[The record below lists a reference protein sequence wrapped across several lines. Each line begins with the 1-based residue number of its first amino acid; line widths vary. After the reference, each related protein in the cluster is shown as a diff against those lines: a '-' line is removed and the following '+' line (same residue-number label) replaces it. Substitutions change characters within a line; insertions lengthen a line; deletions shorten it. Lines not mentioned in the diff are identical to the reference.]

1 MTWGLHLRVSYMK
14 SQAPNSKFQTNSKLQ
29 SQMTK
34 TVLFRILNLGNLKL
48 FVIWCLTG
56 EGDMKKSEEEREL
69 GVKEETPQEVEDYLD
84 LRPRKLSE
92 YIGQKQVVE
101 TLEIA
106 IQAAKKRGEPLDH
119 VLFHSPPGLGKTT
132 LAHIIATELGVRIIT
147 SSGPAIE
154 KGGDLISILTHLERG
169 DVLFID
175 EVHRLPKVVEEFLYP
190 AMEDFCIDFIF
201 DKGAHARSHR
211 YRLERFTLV
220 GATTRAGLLSAPL
233 RERFGMLRNLDF
245 YSVEELCKV
254 VRRSA
259 ALLKIPID
267 EEGTEEIAK
276 RSRGTPRI
284 SNRLLKRV
292 RDFAEIRGQGK
303 IDKAIAD
310 EALLLEGVD
319 EIGLTSLDRRF
330 LETIIRYYK
339 GGPVGLEAIAATLQ
353 EEADTLVDMI
363 EPFLLKIGFVARMQN
378 GRRATELAYQH
389 FGIPYS
395 DSGRQLSLPTRK
407 KH

>member
-1 MTWGLHLRVSYMK
+1 MK

-69 GVKEETPQEVEDYLD
+69 GVKEETPQEVEDSLD

-395 DSGRQLSLPTRK
+395 ESGRQLSLPTRK

>member
-1 MTWGLHLRVSYMK
+1 
-14 SQAPNSKFQTNSKLQ
+14 
-29 SQMTK
+29 
-34 TVLFRILNLGNLKL
+34 
-48 FVIWCLTG
+48 
-56 EGDMKKSEEEREL
+56 MKKSQEEEQ
-69 GVKEETPQEVEDYLD
+69 VSVANTKEEGTLQKEDYLD
-84 LRPRKLSE
+84 LRPRKLAD

-119 VLFHSPPGLGKTT
+119 ILFHSPPGLGKTT
-132 LAHIIATELGVRIIT
+132 LAHIIATEMGVRLVT
-147 SSGPAIE
+147 SSGPALE

-201 DKGAHARSHR
+201 DKGSHARSHR

-233 RERFGMLRNLDF
+233 RERFGILRNLDF
-245 YSVEELCKV
+245 YTVEELCQV

-259 ALLKIPID
+259 ALLGVPID
-267 EEGTEEIAK
+267 EGGTIEIAK

-303 IDKAIAD
+303 IDKEIAD

-378 GRRATELAYQH
+378 GRKATELVYQH
-389 FGIPYS
+389 FRIPYPE
-395 DSGRQLSLPTRK
+395 SGRQLPFPPYK

>member
-1 MTWGLHLRVSYMK
+1 M
-14 SQAPNSKFQTNSKLQ
+14 
-29 SQMTK
+29 
-34 TVLFRILNLGNLKL
+34 
-48 FVIWCLTG
+48 
-56 EGDMKKSEEEREL
+56 EKSEEEKRSDSEKR
-69 GVKEETPQEVEDYLD
+69 VEEIQQEVEDYLD
-84 LRPRKLSE
+84 LRPHKLSE
-92 YIGQKQVVE
+92 YIGQKRVVE

-106 IQAAKKRGEPLDH
+106 VQAAKKRGEPLDH
-119 VLFHSPPGLGKTT
+119 ILFHAPPGLGKTT
-132 LAHIIATELGVRIIT
+132 LAHIIATEMEVRIVT
-147 SSGPAIE
+147 TSGPAIE

-233 RERFGMLRNLDF
+233 RERFGILRNLDF
-245 YSVEELCKV
+245 YSVEELCQV

-259 ALLKIPID
+259 ALLGVPID
-267 EEGTEEIAK
+267 EKGTEEIAK

-292 RDFAEIRGQGK
+292 RDFAEIRGEGK
-303 IDKAIAD
+303 IDKTIAD
-310 EALLLEGVD
+310 QALRLEGVD
-319 EIGLTSLDRRF
+319 EIGLTGLDRRF

-389 FGIPYS
+389 FGISYS
-395 DSGRQLSLPTRK
+395 ESGRQLALPTRK
-407 KH
+407 KHS

>member
-1 MTWGLHLRVSYMK
+1 
-14 SQAPNSKFQTNSKLQ
+14 
-29 SQMTK
+29 
-34 TVLFRILNLGNLKL
+34 
-48 FVIWCLTG
+48 
-56 EGDMKKSEEEREL
+56 MKKSEEGEKPDPEKRS
-69 GVKEETPQEVEDYLD
+69 EEGEPEPEDYLD

-119 VLFHSPPGLGKTT
+119 ILFHAPPGLGKTT
-132 LAHIIATELGVRIIT
+132 LAHIIATEMEVRIVT
-147 SSGPAIE
+147 TSGPAIE

-169 DVLFID
+169 NVLFID

-233 RERFGMLRNLDF
+233 RERFGILRNLDF
-245 YSVEELCKV
+245 YSVEELCRV

-259 ALLKIPID
+259 ALLGVPID
-267 EEGTEEIAK
+267 EKGTEEIAK

-292 RDFAEIRGQGK
+292 RDFADVRGQGK
-303 IDKAIAD
+303 IDKSIAD
-310 EALLLEGVD
+310 EALRLEGVD
-319 EIGLTSLDRRF
+319 EIGLTSLDRRL

-378 GRRATELAYQH
+378 GRKATELAYQH
-389 FGIPYS
+389 FGLPYS
-395 DSGRQLSLPTRK
+395 DAGRQLSLPTRK

>member
-1 MTWGLHLRVSYMK
+1 MK
-14 SQAPNSKFQTNSKLQ
+14 RP
-29 SQMTK
+29 
-34 TVLFRILNLGNLKL
+34 
-48 FVIWCLTG
+48 
-56 EGDMKKSEEEREL
+56 EEE
-69 GVKEETPQEVEDYLD
+69 EEADSKQGTQESAPEVEDFLD
-84 LRPRKLSE
+84 LRPRRLSD
-92 YIGQKQVVE
+92 YIGQGQVVE

-119 VLFHSPPGLGKTT
+119 ILFHSPPGLGKTT
-132 LAHIIATELGVRIIT
+132 LAHIIANEMGVHIVT

-169 DVLFID
+169 AVLFID
-175 EVHRLPKVVEEFLYP
+175 EIHRLPKVVEEFLYP

-233 RERFGMLRNLDF
+233 RERFGILRNLDF
-245 YSVEELCKV
+245 YSFEELSKV

-259 ALLKIPID
+259 ALLGVPID
-267 EEGTEEIAK
+267 EEGVTEIAK

-292 RDFAEIRGQGK
+292 RDVAEVRGQGK
-303 IDKAIAD
+303 ITKTIAD
-310 EALLLEGVD
+310 DALRLEGVD

-330 LETIIRYYK
+330 LETIVRYYK

-353 EEADTLVDMI
+353 EEADTLVDMV

-389 FGIPYS
+389 FGLPFS
-395 DSGRQLSLPTRK
+395 ESGRQLSLPTRK

>member
-1 MTWGLHLRVSYMK
+1 
-14 SQAPNSKFQTNSKLQ
+14 
-29 SQMTK
+29 
-34 TVLFRILNLGNLKL
+34 
-48 FVIWCLTG
+48 
-56 EGDMKKSEEEREL
+56 MKKSDEISSEAEEQARAGKSSEEVL
-69 GVKEETPQEVEDYLD
+69 KEKEDYLD
-84 LRPRKLSE
+84 LRPRRLPD
-92 YIGQKQVVE
+92 YIGQRQVVE

-119 VLFHSPPGLGKTT
+119 ILFHAPPGLGKTT
-132 LAHIIATELGVRIIT
+132 LAHIIAEEMGVHIVT
-147 SSGPAIE
+147 TSGPAIE

-190 AMEDFCIDFIF
+190 AMEDFCIDFVF

-211 YRLERFTLV
+211 YKLERFTLV
-220 GATTRAGLLSAPL
+220 AATTRAGLLSAPL
-233 RERFGMLRNLDF
+233 RERFGILRTLEF
-245 YSVEELCKV
+245 YSVEELCQV
-254 VRRSA
+254 VKRSA
-259 ALLKIPID
+259 ALLRVPID
-267 EEGTEEIAK
+267 EGGTEEIAK

-303 IDKAIAD
+303 IDRAIAD
-310 EALLLEGVD
+310 EALRLEGVD

-363 EPFLLKIGFVARMQN
+363 EPFLLKIGLVARMQN
-378 GRRATELAYQH
+378 GRKATELAYQH
-389 FGIPYS
+389 FGIPYPE
-395 DSGRQLSLPTRK
+395 SGKQLSLPTRK

>member
-1 MTWGLHLRVSYMK
+1 
-14 SQAPNSKFQTNSKLQ
+14 
-29 SQMTK
+29 
-34 TVLFRILNLGNLKL
+34 
-48 FVIWCLTG
+48 
-56 EGDMKKSEEEREL
+56 MKKSEGISEEDEKGTVIPNEGEQVL
-69 GVKEETPQEVEDYLD
+69 KDTEDYLD
-84 LRPRKLSE
+84 LRPKRLLD

-119 VLFHSPPGLGKTT
+119 VLFHAPPGLGKTT
-132 LAHIIATELGVRIIT
+132 LAHIIAEELGVHIVT
-147 SSGPAIE
+147 TSGPAIE

-211 YRLERFTLV
+211 YRLERFTLI

-233 RERFGMLRNLDF
+233 RERFGIPRTLDF
-245 YSVEELCKV
+245 YTVEELAQV

-259 ALLKIPID
+259 SILKVPID
-267 EEGTEEIAK
+267 EEGTFEIAK

-284 SNRLLKRV
+284 ANRLLKRV

-303 IDKAIAD
+303 IDRNIAD
-310 EALLLEGVD
+310 VALKLEGVD
-319 EIGLTSLDRRF
+319 ETGLTGLDRRF
-330 LETIIRYYK
+330 LETVIRYYK

-363 EPFLLKIGFVARMQN
+363 EPFLLKIGFIARMQN
-378 GRRATELAYQH
+378 GRKATELAYQH
-389 FGIPYS
+389 FDLPYHE
-395 DSGRQLSLPTRK
+395 SGRQLTLPTHK

>member
-1 MTWGLHLRVSYMK
+1 
-14 SQAPNSKFQTNSKLQ
+14 
-29 SQMTK
+29 
-34 TVLFRILNLGNLKL
+34 
-48 FVIWCLTG
+48 
-56 EGDMKKSEEEREL
+56 MKKSEGISEEE
-69 GVKEETPQEVEDYLD
+69 KETVTPEEGDQVLKDTEDYLD
-84 LRPRKLSE
+84 LRPKRLFD

-119 VLFHSPPGLGKTT
+119 VLFHAPPGLGKTT
-132 LAHIIATELGVRIIT
+132 LAHIIAEELGVHIVT
-147 SSGPAIE
+147 TSGPAIE

-233 RERFGMLRNLDF
+233 RERFGILRTLDF
-245 YSVEELCKV
+245 YSVEELSRV

-259 ALLKIPID
+259 AILKIPID
-267 EEGTEEIAK
+267 EEGTLEIAK

-284 SNRLLKRV
+284 ANRLLKRV
-292 RDFAEIRGQGK
+292 RDFAEIRGEGK
-303 IDKAIAD
+303 IDRKIAD
-310 EALLLEGVD
+310 EALKLEGVD
-319 EIGLTSLDRRF
+319 ETGLTSLDRRF
-330 LETIIRYYK
+330 LETVIRYYK

-378 GRRATELAYQH
+378 GRKATELAYKH
-389 FGIPYS
+389 FGLPYAE
-395 DSGRQLSLPTRK
+395 SGRQLSFPTPK
-407 KH
+407 QNK

>member
-1 MTWGLHLRVSYMK
+1 MK
-14 SQAPNSKFQTNSKLQ
+14 APEESKQLDPGAE
-29 SQMTK
+29 
-34 TVLFRILNLGNLKL
+34 I
-48 FVIWCLTG
+48 
-56 EGDMKKSEEEREL
+56 EGS
-69 GVKEETPQEVEDYLD
+69 PPEDYLD
-84 LRPRKLSE
+84 LRPRKLSD
-92 YIGQKQVVE
+92 YIGQRQVVE

-119 VLFHSPPGLGKTT
+119 VLFHAPPGLGKTT
-132 LAHIIATELGVRIIT
+132 LAHIIATELGVHIVT

-169 DVLFID
+169 DVFFID

-233 RERFGMLRNLDF
+233 RERFGILRNLDF
-245 YSVEELCKV
+245 YSVEELCQV
-254 VRRSA
+254 VKRSA
-259 ALLKIPID
+259 ALLDVPID
-267 EEGTEEIAK
+267 REGTEEIAK

-292 RDFAEIRGQGK
+292 RDFADIRGEGK
-303 IDKAIAD
+303 IDKPVAD
-310 EALLLEGVD
+310 EALHLEGVD

-363 EPFLLKIGFVARMQN
+363 EPYLLKIGFVARMQN
-378 GRRATELAYQH
+378 GRRATDLAYQH
-389 FGIPYS
+389 FGLSSP
-395 DSGRQLSLPTRK
+395 DSGRQLTLPTHK
-407 KH
+407 K

>member
-1 MTWGLHLRVSYMK
+1 MK
-14 SQAPNSKFQTNSKLQ
+14 TA
-29 SQMTK
+29 
-34 TVLFRILNLGNLKL
+34 
-48 FVIWCLTG
+48 
-56 EGDMKKSEEEREL
+56 EEEKTPDQKDPE
-69 GVKEETPQEVEDYLD
+69 KEDFLD
-84 LRPRKLSE
+84 LRPKRLSE
-92 YIGQKQVVE
+92 YTGQGQVVE

-106 IQAAKKRGEPLDH
+106 IEAAKKRGEPLDH
-119 VLFHSPPGLGKTT
+119 ILFHSPPGLGKTT
-132 LAHIIATELGVRIIT
+132 LAHIIATEMGGRIIT

-154 KGGDLISILTHLERG
+154 KGGDLISILTHMEKG

-175 EVHRLPKVVEEFLYP
+175 EIHRLPKVVEEFLYP

-233 RERFGMLRNLDF
+233 RERFGILRNLDF
-245 YSVEELCKV
+245 YTLEELCQV
-254 VRRSA
+254 VKRSA
-259 ALLKIPID
+259 ALLGVPID
-267 EEGTEEIAK
+267 RQGTEEIAK

-292 RDFAEIRGQGK
+292 RDYAETRGEGK
-303 IDKAIAD
+303 ITREITD
-310 EALLLEGVD
+310 EALRLEGVD
-319 EIGLTSLDRRF
+319 QMGLTSLDRRF
-330 LETIIRYYK
+330 LETIIRHYK

-353 EEADTLVDMI
+353 EEADTLVDMV

-378 GRRATELAYQH
+378 GRKATELAYEH
-389 FGIPYS
+389 FGIAYHE
-395 DSGRQLSLPTRK
+395 SGRQLSLPTRK

>member
-1 MTWGLHLRVSYMK
+1 LH
-14 SQAPNSKFQTNSKLQ
+14 
-29 SQMTK
+29 
-34 TVLFRILNLGNLKL
+34 
-48 FVIWCLTG
+48 
-56 EGDMKKSEEEREL
+56 EEENM
-69 GVKEETPQEVEDYLD
+69 KNPEESKRPDPETGTEGILTETEDYLD

-119 VLFHSPPGLGKTT
+119 ILFHSPPGLGKTT
-132 LAHIIATELGVRIIT
+132 LAHIIATELGVRIVT
-147 SSGPAIE
+147 TSGPAIE

-233 RERFGMLRNLDF
+233 RERFGILRNLDF
-245 YSVEELCKV
+245 YSLEDLCRV
-254 VRRSA
+254 VKRSA
-259 ALLKIPID
+259 ALLGIPID
-267 EEGTEEIAK
+267 QEGTEEIAK

-284 SNRLLKRV
+284 ANRLLKRV
-292 RDFAEIRGQGK
+292 RDFAEIRGQGRINK
-303 IDKAIAD
+303 PIAD
-310 EALLLEGVD
+310 EALQLEGVD
-319 EIGLTSLDRRF
+319 EIGLTGLDRRF

-378 GRRATELAYQH
+378 GRKATELAYQH
-389 FGIPYS
+389 FGLPYAEN
-395 DSGRQLSLPTRK
+395 GRQLSLPTRK

>member
-1 MTWGLHLRVSYMK
+1 MK
-14 SQAPNSKFQTNSKLQ
+14 EMERISKEED
-29 SQMTK
+29 
-34 TVLFRILNLGNLKL
+34 G
-48 FVIWCLTG
+48 
-56 EGDMKKSEEEREL
+56 SEE
-69 GVKEETPQEVEDYLD
+69 KVEDYLS

-92 YIGQKQVVE
+92 YIGQSRVVE
-101 TLEIA
+101 TLDIA
-106 IQAAKKRGEPLDH
+106 IKAAQKREEPLDH

-132 LAHIIATELGVRIIT
+132 LAHIIAEEMGVHIVT

-201 DKGAHARSHR
+201 DKGSHARSHR
-211 YRLERFTLV
+211 YRLERFTFV

-233 RERFGMLRNLDF
+233 RERFGILRTLDF
-245 YSVEELCKV
+245 YTVDELCKV
-254 VRRSA
+254 IRRSA
-259 ALLKIPID
+259 AILGVPID
-267 EEGTEEIAK
+267 ESGTEEIAK

-292 RDFAEIRGQGK
+292 RDFAQIRGQGK
-303 IDKAIAD
+303 IDQGIAD
-310 EALLLEGVD
+310 EALRLEGVD

-389 FGIPYS
+389 FGLPYS
-395 DSGRQLSLPTRK
+395 ESGRQFSLPTRK
-407 KH
+407 GP

>member
-1 MTWGLHLRVSYMK
+1 METEKRDRDER
-14 SQAPNSKFQTNSKLQ
+14 T
-29 SQMTK
+29 
-34 TVLFRILNLGNLKL
+34 
-48 FVIWCLTG
+48 CE
-56 EGDMKKSEEEREL
+56 EGPE
-69 GVKEETPQEVEDYLD
+69 PFLD
-84 LRPRKLSE
+84 LRPQTLSE

-101 TLEIA
+101 TLDIA

-119 VLFHSPPGLGKTT
+119 ILFHAPPGLGKTT
-132 LAHIIATELGVRIIT
+132 LAHIIAHEMGVHIVT

-154 KGGDLISILTHLERG
+154 KGGDLISILTHLEHG

-175 EVHRLPKVVEEFLYP
+175 EVHRLPKIVEEFLYP

-233 RERFGMLRNLDF
+233 RERFGILRTLDF
-245 YSVEELCKV
+245 YTVEELSRVIK
-254 VRRSA
+254 RSA
-259 ALLKIPID
+259 AILNVPID
-267 EEGTEEIAK
+267 DSGTLEIAN

-292 RDFAEIRGQGK
+292 RDFADIRGQGK
-303 IDKAIAD
+303 IDRHIAN
-310 EALLLEGVD
+310 EALILEGVD
-319 EIGLTSLDRRF
+319 EIGLTSLDRKF

-353 EEADTLVDMI
+353 EESDTLVDMI
-363 EPFLLKIGFVARMQN
+363 EPFLLKIGFIARMQN
-378 GRRATELAYQH
+378 GRKATELAYQH
-389 FGIPYS
+389 FGIPYFE
-395 DSGRQLSLPTRK
+395 SGKQLTFPPPKRR
-407 KH
+407 

>member
-1 MTWGLHLRVSYMK
+1 
-14 SQAPNSKFQTNSKLQ
+14 
-29 SQMTK
+29 
-34 TVLFRILNLGNLKL
+34 
-48 FVIWCLTG
+48 
-56 EGDMKKSEEEREL
+56 MKKPEEQ
-69 GVKEETPQEVEDYLD
+69 KEAVSKQKPEESPHEVEDYLD

-119 VLFHSPPGLGKTT
+119 ILFHAPPGLGKTT
-132 LAHIIATELGVRIIT
+132 LAHIIATEMEVRIVT
-147 SSGPAIE
+147 TSGPAIE

-233 RERFGMLRNLDF
+233 RERFGILRNLDF
-245 YSVEELCKV
+245 YSLEELCRV

-259 ALLKIPID
+259 ALLGVPID

-303 IDKAIAD
+303 INKVIAD
-310 EALLLEGVD
+310 EALQLEGVD
-319 EIGLTSLDRRF
+319 EIGLMSLDRRF
-330 LETIIRYYK
+330 LETIIRYYR

-378 GRRATELAYQH
+378 GRKATELAYQH

-395 DSGRQLSLPTRK
+395 ESGKQLTLPTRK

>member
-1 MTWGLHLRVSYMK
+1 M
-14 SQAPNSKFQTNSKLQ
+14 
-29 SQMTK
+29 
-34 TVLFRILNLGNLKL
+34 
-48 FVIWCLTG
+48 
-56 EGDMKKSEEEREL
+56 EKSEEEKMSDPEKRA
-69 GVKEETPQEVEDYLD
+69 EEIQQETEDYLD
-84 LRPRKLSE
+84 LRPRQLSE
-92 YIGQKQVVE
+92 YIGQRQVVE

-119 VLFHSPPGLGKTT
+119 ILFHAPPGLGKTT
-132 LAHIIATELGVRIIT
+132 LAHIIATEMEVHIVT
-147 SSGPAIE
+147 TSGPAIE

-175 EVHRLPKVVEEFLYP
+175 EIHRLPKVVEEFLYP

-233 RERFGMLRNLDF
+233 RERFGILRNLDF
-245 YSVEELCKV
+245 YGVEDLCRV

-259 ALLKIPID
+259 ALLGVPID
-267 EEGTEEIAK
+267 EKGTEEIAK

-303 IDKAIAD
+303 IDKDIAD
-310 EALLLEGVD
+310 EALRLEGVD

-353 EEADTLVDMI
+353 EETDTLVDMI

-378 GRRATELAYQH
+378 GRRATEAAYQH
-389 FGIPYS
+389 FGIPYPEG
-395 DSGRQLSLPTRK
+395 GRQLSLPTRK
-407 KH
+407 KHS

>member
-1 MTWGLHLRVSYMK
+1 
-14 SQAPNSKFQTNSKLQ
+14 
-29 SQMTK
+29 
-34 TVLFRILNLGNLKL
+34 
-48 FVIWCLTG
+48 
-56 EGDMKKSEEEREL
+56 MKKSQEEEEADLQQRAQES
-69 GVKEETPQEVEDYLD
+69 PPEVEDFLD

-92 YIGQKQVVE
+92 YIGQGQVVE

-119 VLFHSPPGLGKTT
+119 ILFHSPPGLGKTT
-132 LAHIIATELGVRIIT
+132 LAHIIATEMGVRIIT

-175 EVHRLPKVVEEFLYP
+175 EVHRLPKIVEEFLYP

-233 RERFGMLRNLDF
+233 RERFGILRNLDF
-245 YSVEELCKV
+245 YSVEELSRV

-259 ALLKIPID
+259 ALLGVPID

-292 RDFAEIRGQGK
+292 RDFAEVRGQGK
-303 IDKAIAD
+303 IDREIAD
-310 EALLLEGVD
+310 EALRLEGVD
-319 EIGLTSLDRRF
+319 EIGLTGLDRRF

-353 EEADTLVDMI
+353 EESDTLVDMI

-378 GRRATELAYQH
+378 GRKATELAYQH

-395 DSGRQLSLPTRK
+395 QSGKQLSFPTHK

>member
-1 MTWGLHLRVSYMK
+1 MK
-14 SQAPNSKFQTNSKLQ
+14 
-29 SQMTK
+29 K
-34 TVLFRILNLGNLKL
+34 T
-48 FVIWCLTG
+48 
-56 EGDMKKSEEEREL
+56 EEEKKSEQTTPE
-69 GVKEETPQEVEDYLD
+69 KEDFLD
-84 LRPRKLSE
+84 LRPKKLSE
-92 YIGQKQVVE
+92 YIGQGQVVE

-106 IQAAKKRGEPLDH
+106 IEAAKRRGEPLDH
-119 VLFHSPPGLGKTT
+119 ILFHAPPGLGKTT
-132 LAHIIATELGVRIIT
+132 LAHIIATEMGVQIVT

-154 KGGDLISILTHLERG
+154 KGGDLISILTHLEKG

-175 EVHRLPKVVEEFLYP
+175 EIHRLPKIVEEFLYP

-233 RERFGMLRNLDF
+233 RERFGILRNLDF
-245 YSVEELCKV
+245 YSVEELCRV
-254 VRRSA
+254 VKRSA
-259 ALLKIPID
+259 ALLDVPID
-267 EEGTEEIAK
+267 REGTEEIAK

-292 RDFAEIRGQGK
+292 RDYAEIRGQGK
-303 IDKAIAD
+303 ITKEITD
-310 EALLLEGVD
+310 EALRLEGVD
-319 EIGLTSLDRRF
+319 EMGLTSLDRRF

-353 EEADTLVDMI
+353 EEADTLVDMV

-378 GRRATELAYQH
+378 GRKATELAYEH
-389 FGIPYS
+389 FGIPYLE
-395 DSGRQLSLPTRK
+395 SGRQLSLPTRK